1 MTQGHHI
8 KDIPADYALSASQ
21 RVQCDCHANGEAK
34 ADPTAIKEFINELQ
48 FPIYFLDFETV
59 GPAVPVYDQSRPY
72 QQVPFQFSLH
82 ILPAWGKEAAHHA
95 FLAQTQADPRPELLS
110 KLEALIKDKGTI
122 LSYNMS
128 FELAR
133 LRESVAVYPKYEP
146 WFRGVEKRF
155 MDLIVPFRKFNYY
168 DPKQMG
174 RTSIKNVFPALT
186 GGTYEGLEIGD
197 GGTASLEYG
206 RVMFSEGIKPEDKA
220 HVLGGLEEY
229 CKLDTQAMIDILNVL
244 RKSI

>member
-1 MTQGHHI
+1 M
-8 KDIPADYALSASQ
+8 
-21 RVQCDCHANGEAK
+21 QCDCHASGEAK
-34 ADPTAIKEFINELQ
+34 VDPAAIKGFLDELE

-82 ILPAWGKEAAHHA
+82 ILSAWGKQASHHA
-95 FLAQTQADPRPELLS
+95 YLAQNQDDPRPELLS
-110 KLEALIKDKGTI
+110 KLESLIKGKGSV
-122 LSYNMS
+122 LSYNMF
-128 FELAR
+128 FEKAR
-133 LRESVAVYPKYEP
+133 LEESVAVYPKYEP
-146 WFRGVEKRF
+146 WFRDVEKRF
-155 MDLIVPFRKFNYY
+155 MDLIVPFRKFDYY

-206 RVMFSEGIKPEDKA
+206 RVMFSDGISSQDKEC
-220 HVLGGLEEY
+220 VLRGLEEY
-229 CKLDTQAMIDILNVL
+229 CKLDTQAMIDIVNVL
-244 RKSI
+244 RKQI